1 MSISN
6 LSDIVKKQPFAERL
20 NGYLQDADYRVAS
33 NFEERD
39 SLFKLRYDCYRREN
53 TISENSSRR
62 FSDDYDLMSNCWLFG
77 VYLNDRL
84 VSSIRFHII
93 SPDTPMG
100 PAYDVFPD
108 IVRPMIAAGQTVV
121 DPTRLVVDRRMTE
134 YYPEL
139 PYVTIRA
146 AFMAAEYFEAEYML
160 ATVRKE
166 HQAFYKRLFGFS
178 ELCPPRPYPMLL
190 KPISLLA
197 ANMPLQRD
205 SVVSKYPVFL
215 SSFTERRML
224 FEQANQPMA
233 MPVKDDFLPLAVN
246 S

>member
-1 MSISN
+1 MDSN
-6 LSDIVKKQPFAERL
+6 DNGRPFTERL

-33 NFEERD
+33 NSEEREA
-39 SLFKLRYDCYRREN
+39 LFKLRYNSYRREN
-53 TISENSSRR
+53 TIAENPKGS
-62 FSDDYDLMSNCWLFG
+62 FSDDYDQMENCWLFG
-77 VYLNDRL
+77 VYLDERL

-93 SPDTPMG
+93 SPEMPKG

-108 IVRPMIAAGQTVV
+108 IVRPMIAAGQTIV
-121 DPTRLVVDRRMTE
+121 DPTRLVVDRKMTE
-134 YYPEL
+134 LYPEL
-139 PYVTIRA
+139 PYVTIRS

-166 HQAFYKRLFGFS
+166 HQSFYKRLFGFK
-178 ELCPPRPYPMLL
+178 EICPPRPYPMLL

-205 SVVSKYPVFL
+205 KVVSKYPVFL

-224 FEQANQPMA
+224 FQQDNRSGLKPGY
-233 MPVKDDFLPLAVN
+233 DDFFPFAVN